1 MEPAQLSD
9 QVRVGH
15 LGAAGQHQVLT
26 RPAPRTAPKGRE
38 TTVGKSQ
45 KTPSREFDC
54 ITCCV
59 PPPPPPPTS
68 LPSLSATLVFCKCKE
83 SIHCPSSYLFENGI
97 CSCGDKLHGAPR
109 WETGQFCPILA
120 VPLGTATIN
129 RLGHFVFCSCFGIY
143 YHI

>member
-45 KTPSREFDC
+45 KTPPREFDC
-54 ITCCV
+54 ITFCV
-59 PPPPPPPTS
+59 PSPLFP
-68 LPSLSATLVFCKCKE
+68 LS
-83 SIHCPSSYLFENGI
+83 
-97 CSCGDKLHGAPR
+97 
-109 WETGQFCPILA
+109 
-120 VPLGTATIN
+120 VPLWSYVNAKKVFTVPGVIYLKMASVVEGISCTGP
-129 RLGHFVFCSCFGIY
+129 LGGKQGNFALS
-143 YHI
+143 